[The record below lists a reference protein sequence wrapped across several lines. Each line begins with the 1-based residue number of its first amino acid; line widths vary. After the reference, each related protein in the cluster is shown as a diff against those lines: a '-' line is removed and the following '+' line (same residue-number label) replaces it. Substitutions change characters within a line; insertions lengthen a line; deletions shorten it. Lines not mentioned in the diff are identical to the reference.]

1 MPDPKPFPSQQR
13 QSGPGNIP
21 EPLLQADTFARS
33 ASNLATGGLANNAE
47 AAMDALVDRSPED
60 WLAHYKAALQGQL
73 APRCAARRH
82 GA

>member
-1 MPDPKPFPSQQR
+1 
-13 QSGPGNIP
+13 
-21 EPLLQADTFARS
+21 
-33 ASNLATGGLANNAE
+33 
-47 AAMDALVDRSPED
+47 MDALFDRSPED